1 MTVLIVL
8 NTQKMCVGEGVGI
21 ILPLFKIAYGTKP
34 ITGLVLLLPPIHVL
48 GQEELEK
55 KQLTLLFLLLSK
67 LKEGQQDCS

>member
-1 MTVLIVL
+1 MKLLINICDRLIVL

-21 ILPLFKIAYGTKP
+21 ILPLFKIPYGTKP

-55 KQLTLLFLLLSK
+55 KTPFPPN
-67 LKEGQQDCS
+67 QDCS

>member
-55 KQLTLLFLLLSK
+55 NTVST
-67 LKEGQQDCS
+67 